1 MRIWSSDMWH
11 VAEACVDWDCVVE
24 EGDRGVTH
32 SSERSEA
39 GAAAGA
45 EREGTP
51 VREEREERGNLET
64 RACQH
69 NIQAWWPEFNLFLV
83 NGWDCEREWKC
94 ACTLQLAKEVQI
106 LTRATWQRC
115 CVFLCISLI
124 CWLCSS
130 SRAGVRAGSCR
141 YCWLPL
147 WEFWAGENMRVPL
160 NHYTES
166 IIDLNDFQG

>member
-32 SSERSEA
+32 SSEVWGRSS
-39 GAAAGA
+39 GGGG
-45 EREGTP
+45 ERGNTGE
-51 VREEREERGNLET
+51 RREERGNLET

-69 NIQAWWPEFNLFLV
+69 NIQVWGPELNPFLV
-83 NGWDCEREWKC
+83 NGWDCEREC
-94 ACTLQLAKEVQI
+94 VCMLQLEKLRI

-115 CVFLCISLI
+115 CVFLGISLI

-160 NHYTES
+160 KPLHRIHNWS
-166 IIDLNDFQG
+166 

>member
-51 VREEREERGNLET
+51 VRGERREETWR
-64 RACQH
+64 
-69 NIQAWWPEFNLFLV
+69 PEHV
-83 NGWDCEREWKC
+83 NTTFRSEG
-94 ACTLQLAKEVQI
+94 Q
-106 LTRATWQRC
+106 
-115 CVFLCISLI
+115 SLI
-124 CWLCSS
+124 FS
-130 SRAGVRAGSCR
+130 
-141 YCWLPL
+141 
-147 WEFWAGENMRVPL
+147 
-160 NHYTES
+160 
-166 IIDLNDFQG
+166 